1 MAGNLTPIFGGVLS
15 SGLLPD
21 GLMSGSRNKSDY
33 DMQRTAAGKRH
44 TVVTS
49 EHYLLTNAH

>member
-1 MAGNLTPIFGGVLS
+1 MFGGVLS

-21 GLMSGSRNKSDY
+21 GLMSGPRNKSDY

-49 EHYLLTNAH
+49 EHYLLTSAH